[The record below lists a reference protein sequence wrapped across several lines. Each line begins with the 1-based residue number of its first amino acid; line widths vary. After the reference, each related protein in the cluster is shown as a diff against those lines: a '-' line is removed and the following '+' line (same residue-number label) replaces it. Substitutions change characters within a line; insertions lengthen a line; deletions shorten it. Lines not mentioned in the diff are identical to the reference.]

1 MSWLLGI
8 FVAVLC
14 IVFVAGWIGTVL
26 LVVGLVAFL
35 ESGSL
40 IGLAIAIV
48 GFGIIC
54 LID

>member
-14 IVFVAGWIGTVL
+14 FVFVAGWIGTVL
-26 LVVGLVAFL
+26 FVIGLVAFL
-35 ESGSL
+35 ESGSIIAL
-40 IGLAIAIV
+40 GLALV
-48 GFGIIC
+48 GLGIIF

>member
-14 IVFVAGWIGTVL
+14 IVFVAGWVGTVMF
-26 LVVGLVAFL
+26 VIGLVAFL
-35 ESGSL
+35 ESGSIL
-40 IGLAIAIV
+40 ALGVALVGLAII
-48 GFGIIC
+48 F

>member
-8 FVAVLC
+8 FVTILC

-26 LVVGLVAFL
+26 LVVGLIAFL

-40 IGLAIAIV
+40 LALAMAIV

>member
-1 MSWLLGI
+1 MSWLLGL
-8 FVAVLC
+8 FVTILC

-40 IGLAIAIV
+40 VGLFLAVIGL
-48 GFGIIC
+48 GIIF